1 VISAQTRCGQSNNG
15 IQEETKMVK
24 PTGGDGRPD
33 RRERKKS
40 SPNVVER
47 AFGAVGD
54 NQKKRDSASRT
65 VEEAFKKGRKG

>member
-1 VISAQTRCGQSNNG
+1 
-15 IQEETKMVK
+15 MVK

-47 AFGAVGD
+47 AFGAVKD
-54 NQKKRDSASRT
+54 NQKKRDSASGT